1 MSFTHIYIYTNLV
14 IVGEI
19 VFCFGLGL
27 LGWGRG
33 VWGVNPQIFAFYKS
47 KKHGLNLSG
56 S

>member
-1 MSFTHIYIYTNLV
+1 M
-14 IVGEI
+14 
-19 VFCFGLGL
+19 FGLFV
-27 LGWGRG
+27 LGWVGIVG